1 MKQND
6 SRMKAAEREIN
17 RLTYAF
23 NILKQAGYPIIP
35 VPPRLKKGEE
45 EEKKEEGIDIE
56 TLSALTREDLPEIR
70 TVPGKEERVLI
81 TRVFNGRYEGWHPT
95 LGEFDLKDPRQGN
108 ARGRSQA

>member
-35 VPPRLKKGEE
+35 VPAARLKKGEE
-45 EEKKEEGIDIE
+45 EEKKEDVIDIE
-56 TLSALTREDLPEIR
+56 TLSALSKEDLPEIR
-70 TVPGKEERVLI
+70 SVPGREERVLI
-81 TRVFNGRYEGWHPT
+81 IKAFNGRYEGWHPT
-95 LGEFDLKDPRQGN
+95 LGEFDLKDPR
-108 ARGRSQA
+108 